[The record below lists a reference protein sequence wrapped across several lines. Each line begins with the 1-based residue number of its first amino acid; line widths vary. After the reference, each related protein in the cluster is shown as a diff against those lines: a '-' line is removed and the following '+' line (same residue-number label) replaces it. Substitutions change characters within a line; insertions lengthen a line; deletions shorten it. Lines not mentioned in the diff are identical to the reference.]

1 LSVDPERERISLGI
15 KQLEKDPFS
24 NFVAEHGKGSFVKGT
39 VKEVDAKAAII
50 DLGDGIDG
58 TLRASELSRDRIEDA
73 RTILSVGD
81 EVEAKFMGVDR
92 KSRAIMLS
100 VKAKDSADEAAM
112 MQDYGSGSAEA
123 TTNLGDVLK
132 QHLNGDES

>member
-1 LSVDPERERISLGI
+1 MLSVDPERERISLGI

-24 NFVAEHGKGSFVKGT
+24 NFVAEHGKGSIVKGT

-73 RTILSVGD
+73 RTILNVGD
-81 EVEAKFMGVDR
+81 EVEAKFMGNH
-92 KSRAIMLS
+92 SICS
-100 VKAKDSADEAAM
+100 
-112 MQDYGSGSAEA
+112 
-123 TTNLGDVLK
+123 DVI
-132 QHLNGDES
+132 